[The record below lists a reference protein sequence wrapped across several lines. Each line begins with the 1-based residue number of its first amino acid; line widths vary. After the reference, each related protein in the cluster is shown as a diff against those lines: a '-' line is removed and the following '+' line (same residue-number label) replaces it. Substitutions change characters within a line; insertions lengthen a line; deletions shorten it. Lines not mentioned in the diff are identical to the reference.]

1 MNRYGS
7 AITEIEDLVAEQE
20 DLARPLAAAPAYLRA
35 EVVQAA
41 RHEGV
46 LHVSDVFETRTRMS
60 YDQPDH
66 GLAAVEEVADLL
78 AAELGWDDA
87 RKEQEIQAYRAV
99 CAAEDAAAQTTD
111 DASAAAA
118 RSAAPSLNTL

>member
-1 MNRYGS
+1 
-7 AITEIEDLVAEQE
+7 
-20 DLARPLAAAPAYLRA
+20 
-35 EVVQAA
+35 
-41 RHEGV
+41 
-46 LHVSDVFETRTRMS
+46 MS